1 METSLIITSMSAHSP
16 PLDTCLM
23 ERLKK
28 NNPQTVLIGVQ
39 LVFPGWKNVTL
50 KGFVQPA
57 WLFWNSEDAHGR
69 REECQHG
76 RCARQEGL
84 GSGGCWRKGLG
95 VGEKTGGRK
104 W

>member
-28 NNPQTVLIGVQ
+28 NNPQTVLIGAK
-39 LVFPGWKNVTL
+39 LLFPGWENVTL

-57 WLFWNSEDAHGR
+57 WFSGILGMHMAGGRNASMGGVQARRGWAQEDA
-69 REECQHG
+69 
-76 RCARQEGL
+76 
-84 GSGGCWRKGLG
+84 GGKVWG
-95 VGEKTGGRK
+95 
-104 W
+104 